1 MPRTS
6 LAQIDT
12 GIGEEEPHIHW
23 CWYQEPHTASVV
35 GSYSRQWGLLPIGQ
49 AAGLT
54 CCSKANSSNSKAS
67 PSSQQNSQRLW
78 F

>member
-6 LAQIDT
+6 PAQIDT

-35 GSYSRQWGLLPIGQ
+35 GNELQLKTMETAPHRAGSRTYMLFE
-49 AAGLT
+49 
-54 CCSKANSSNSKAS
+54 
-67 PSSQQNSQRLW
+67 SQQFQQQGIP
-78 F
+78 